1 MVDVSALVLSCDKNI
16 DVCEIFF
23 EQFRKYWKNC
33 KYPVYLGLEQEEF
46 KVKGV
51 QVLQSDAQ
59 SWAERVM
66 DYLKKIPSPYVL
78 ILLDDFVI
86 EEPVDVGMVDYYA
99 DLIKENCKIAN
110 ITFENIPDIHN
121 QVSTFTYLQRR
132 TSRANYL
139 VNLQVGLWRK
149 DILLSLLRKKENP
162 WQTEIYGS
170 IRARAYS
177 DYIFLCM
184 DSDDHM
190 PIKNGRG
197 WLIVRG
203 KWNVEELERLQIDKE
218 QLNSK
223 REFAHFNRNDVLVP
237 WYKRID
243 EVIGSRYRK
252 LLSVFQIYI

>member
-33 KYPVYLGLEQEEF
+33 KYPVYLGLEQEDF

-51 QVLQSDAQ
+51 QVLQSDVQ

-86 EEPVDVGMVDYYA
+86 EEPVDVGMVDYYT

-121 QVSTFTYLQRR
+121 QVSPFTYLQRR

-223 REFAHFNRNDVLVP
+223 REFARFNRNDVLVP

-252 LLSVFQIYI
+252 LLSVFHIYI